1 MRTNELLNELEQ
13 NTIDS
18 FTQVERA
25 GGTVPQ
31 ETTLKNLPEAIGTI
45 PQPMPDVPLYGKVGY
60 YPWAQT
66 REISGDMVEIGD
78 VDENK
83 LDEFLDTYPPM
94 DDMTEFMY
102 EQDWE
107 SEDPESNYVWRYSWE
122 EGELKIQPE
131 DFASTTGINATVEE
145 GADWAVV
152 MIEKSYTVDTAAD
165 LLYAEFESEQAFVD
179 AGWPVEGG
187 GGNKD
192 QYVLTVGE
200 AQVYNEAIKS
210 YVFGSEVS
218 EFPDNFLYNTG
229 MLDAVDATGATIT
242 RVGKNF
248 LYSSHFNSPIDMSH
262 CVSIGNNFLCNCR
275 NFNQPLD
282 VSSATI
288 GENFMWHCD
297 VFNSQLTLPPDM
309 TETPNTFMCY
319 CGAYNQPLALP
330 STLTKIGD
338 RFLNGCSV
346 FNQPL
351 TIPSGVTTIGFSFL
365 TECRQFNQPL
375 TVPNGVATI
384 GINFLSPCSSF
395 NQPLTLPSSM
405 DSIGSYFMGGCTS
418 FNQDLTMPSGIKLA
432 TGRYSWTLYGLD
444 SMVSTITIP
453 DVYTVNNI
461 YNDPEQ
467 FLTVS
472 SSSVPGYTQGIKV
485 KVPASVV
492 STFRSK
498 APNRASSP
506 YRKVIVSAI

>member
-1 MRTNELLNELEQ
+1 MK
-13 NTIDS
+13 IDQILDRMDEGIEDAYS
-18 FTQVERA
+18 IIEEK
-25 GGTVPQ
+25 GGTPGQ
-31 ETTLKNLPEAIGTI
+31 GLSELATAIGTI
-45 PQPMPDVPLYGKVGY
+45 PEPIPDVPLYGKVGY
-60 YPWAQT
+60 YPWSQ
-66 REISGDMVEIGD
+66 RRDISGEMVEIQS
-78 VDENK
+78 VDDAK
-83 LDEFLDTYPPM
+83 LDEFLATYPPR
-94 DDMTEFMY
+94 DGMTEFMY

-131 DFASTTGINATVEE
+131 DFASTTGINAIVEE
-145 GADWAVV
+145 GADWASV
-152 MIEKSYTVDTAAD
+152 MIDEYYDVDTTAD
-165 LLYAEFESEQAFVD
+165 LLYAEFESEQALID

-187 GGNKD
+187 GNMD

-218 EFPDNFLYNTG
+218 EFPDNFLYHTG
-229 MLDAVDATGATIT
+229 MLDGVDATGATIT
-242 RVGKNF
+242 RVGNNF
-248 LYSSHFNSPIDMSH
+248 LHNSNFNSPIDMSH
-262 CVSIGNNFLCNCR
+262 CVSIGNNFLSDCQ

-288 GENFMWHCD
+288 GEYFLGHCD
-297 VFNSQLTLPPDM
+297 GFNSQVTLPPDM
-309 TETPNTFMCY
+309 TEVPNTFMCY

-330 STLTKIGD
+330 STLTKIGN
-338 RFLNGCSV
+338 RFLDTCLV

-351 TIPSGVTTIGFSFL
+351 TIPSGVTTIGSQFL
-365 TECRQFNQPL
+365 TDCKQFNQPL
-375 TVPNGVATI
+375 TIPNGVATI
-384 GINFLSPCSSF
+384 GIYFLNGCSSF
-395 NQPLTLPSSM
+395 NQPLTFPSSM
-405 DSIGSYFMGGCTS
+405 NSVGAYFMGGCAS
-418 FNQDLTMPSGIKLA
+418 FNQDLTLPSGIKLS
-432 TGRYSWTLYGLD
+432 TSRYSWNLYGLD

-492 STFRSK
+492 STFRNK